1 MSPIWPTRE
10 NARVNLPPDPRSLS
24 KAQITTRLSELT
36 REEQQISQ
44 ARQGLHDEI
53 DALRRELVDRL
64 RREGKTI
71 SAGDEQDTSEI

>member
-1 MSPIWPTRE
+1 M
-10 NARVNLPPDPRSLS
+10 ARVDLPPDPRSLS
-24 KAQITTRLSELT
+24 KDQITARLDELT

-44 ARQGLHDEI
+44 VRRGLHDEI

-71 SAGDEQDTSEI
+71 IAGDEQDTGEI

>member
-1 MSPIWPTRE
+1 M
-10 NARVNLPPDPRSLS
+10 ARVDRPPDPRSLS
-24 KAQITTRLSELT
+24 KDQITTRLNELT

-44 ARQGLHDEI
+44 ARRGLHNEI

-71 SAGDEQDTSEI
+71 IAGEEQDTGET